1 MAPLAKPS
9 CWWSPM
15 SHNAIGAHRIMGESP
30 VPWRV
35 AYHEDQKVAEVAY
48 LGATSASDI
57 RAATR
62 AAIGVVKEHE
72 VKRGLIDCSEQT
84 ETGSI
89 PELYELPNLYDDEGL
104 SRDLRIAFVEP
115 ARSELRHL
123 AVFYETVCLNRGWQ
137 VRRFVSRG
145 DAVDWLRSS
154 F

>member
-1 MAPLAKPS
+1 M
-9 CWWSPM
+9 
-15 SHNAIGAHRIMGESP
+15 
-30 VPWRV
+30 PWRV
-35 AYHEDQKVAEVAY
+35 EYHEDQKIAEVAY
-48 LGATSASDI
+48 SGATSASDI

-72 VKRGLIDCSEQT
+72 ARRGLIDCSEQT

-89 PELYELPNLYDDEGL
+89 PELYDLPNLYDDEGL

-137 VRRFVSRG
+137 IRRFATR
-145 DAVDWLRSS
+145 DEALHWLQSALR
-154 F
+154 